1 MTMYSQTTANDA
13 EFAKELR
20 EYDWG
25 GAADEVVSRQHKN
38 ATGVFSRPVRIEL
51 PVFGKGGAAFSSA
64 EYWAK
69 RLGQG
74 ARIPLLSCMK
84 WLTAQCGKRLLGIKQ
99 IKRGRDDKAKSK
111 KA

>member
-51 PVFGKGGAAFSSA
+51 PVFGSGESPLSSA
-64 EYWAK
+64 DYWAK

-74 ARIPLLSCMK
+74 ARIRSIELYEMK
-84 WLTAQCGKRLLGIKQ
+84 
-99 IKRGRDDKAKSK
+99 GRSMWKAVIRYQTDKKGS
-111 KA
+111 